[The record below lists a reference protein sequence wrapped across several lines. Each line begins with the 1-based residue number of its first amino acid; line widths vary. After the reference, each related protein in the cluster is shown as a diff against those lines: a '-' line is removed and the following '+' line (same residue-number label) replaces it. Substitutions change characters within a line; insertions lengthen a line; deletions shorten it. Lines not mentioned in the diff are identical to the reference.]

1 MFLISFSLFLFQHRL
16 QDTLLHTH
24 LQTADGMK
32 PLAALK
38 VARPQEPPPAPAC
51 GTQLQVTHLLVLP
64 LLAETHLAMQH
75 PATVEPQEV
84 YARTVGTKPQ
94 RRKGKPRD
102 TGVAGLKRHAQTEEM
117 SRWARLQPL
126 EPVRGSLDGMK
137 PLPVRW
143 DPPRHYSPQER
154 LP

>member
-1 MFLISFSLFLFQHRL
+1 
-16 QDTLLHTH
+16 
-24 LQTADGMK
+24 MK
-32 PLAALK
+32 PLAVLK
-38 VARPQEPPPAPAC
+38 GVRLQEPPPAPAC
-51 GTQLQVTHLLVLP
+51 GIPLQVTHLLVLP
-64 LLAETHLAMQH
+64 LLAETHLAMRH
-75 PATVEPQEV
+75 PAMVEPQEV

-102 TGVAGLKRHAQTEEM
+102 MAVAGLKRHAQTEEM

-126 EPVRGSLDGMK
+126 GPVRGSLDGMK

-143 DPPRHYSPQER
+143 DPPHHYSPQER